1 MFKIHHRLVGGVE
14 PYEYKEVKTGEE
26 VQAGE
31 ALVLATGK
39 LTKCGA
45 TVKPEYIAMGK
56 AAKNG
61 IAPVIRVLPTTV
73 FAATAQAGQNT
84 LTAGSKVTLTAD
96 GMNVTATTT
105 DGVFV
110 LDTPAAAAGG
120 ECVGRFV

>member
-14 PYEYKEVKTGEE
+14 PYEYKEVKSGEE

-31 ALVLATGK
+31 ALVLAAGK

-45 TVKPEYIAMGK
+45 AVKPEYIAMGK
-56 AAKNG
+56 AKNG
-61 IAPVIRVLPTTV
+61 IAPVICVLPTTV

-96 GMNVTATTT
+96 GLNVTATTT

>member
-56 AAKNG
+56 AKNS

-73 FAATAQAGQNT
+73 FAATAQAGQNA

-96 GMNVTATTT
+96 GMNVTATTA

-110 LDTPAAAAGG
+110 LDTPAAAAGS

>member
-56 AAKNG
+56 AKNG

>member
-56 AAKNG
+56 AKNG
-61 IAPVIRVLPTTV
+61 IAPVICVLPTTV

>member
-14 PYEYKEVKTGEE
+14 PYEYKEVKSGEE

-31 ALVLATGK
+31 ALVLAAVK

-56 AAKNG
+56 AKNG
-61 IAPVIRVLPTTV
+61 IAPVICVLPTTV

-105 DGVFV
+105 DGVFE